1 MSFPTKGFSLS
12 PFVLNWVEVRRI
24 RREIFQNKTGFL
36 SSRLYILAFVKAHI
50 IHHDD
55 SPLRDF
61 WQSVLGYPR
70 ITNIA
75 IDIIFKGTN
84 GG

>member
-12 PFVLNWVEVRRI
+12 PFVLNRVEVRRI
-24 RREIFQNKTGFL
+24 RQEIFQNKTRFL
-36 SSRLYILAFVKAHI
+36 YSRLDILAFVKAHI
-50 IHHDD
+50 IHHDN

-70 ITNIA
+70 MKNIA
-75 IDIIFKGTN
+75 IDIVFKGTN